1 MARKSEPNASWR
13 LAAALACTGNGRGFA
28 WRLCRASRKVREPF
42 SSRNGRVALKD
53 SSPDFSA
60 LGAALAGVLRH
71 AGTPALVRELVGVL
85 RALVLADDVMVV
97 LYRSGQAP
105 ELLHDV
111 SAGPQS
117 AENLATYLKG
127 AYLLDPFYR
136 AFADGVAPGC
146 YRLRQLAPSAFR
158 SSEYCRLH
166 FARTGIADE
175 IGYLVPLERGA
186 CVHLSLGVRGAQ
198 ARFSAAQHRLL
209 QDFRPLVEEA
219 LHRHGA
225 PAAGANP
232 ALTTQLDSALK
243 FFGRDFLTERESE
256 VIQLLLRGHSTKS
269 IAERLRIS
277 PETVKLHRKHSYA
290 KLDVSSQAELF
301 HLFIDA
307 LGSYRGGDPLTG
319 YLNRG

>member
-1 MARKSEPNASWR
+1 MTERS
-13 LAAALACTGNGRGFA
+13 
-28 WRLCRASRKVREPF
+28 
-42 SSRNGRVALKD
+42 ALKD

-60 LGAALAGVLRH
+60 LGSALAAAVRH
-71 AGTPALVRELVGVL
+71 AGTPALVQELVRVL
-85 RALVLADDVMVV
+85 RALVPADDVMVV
-97 LYRSGQAP
+97 LYRGGQGP
-105 ELLHDV
+105 ELLHDL

-117 AENLATYLKG
+117 AQNLSTYLKG

-136 AFADGVAPGC
+136 AFADGMAPGC
-146 YRLRQLAPSAFR
+146 YRLQQLAPSAFR
-158 SSEYCRLH
+158 SSEYYRLH

-175 IGYLVPLERGA
+175 IGYLVPLGSGA

-198 ARFSAAQHRLL
+198 ARFAVAQHRLL
-209 QDFRPLVEEA
+209 QDFRPLVEE
-219 LHRHGA
+219 LLRRHVAA
-225 PAAGANP
+225 PADSTR

-243 FFGRDFLTERESE
+243 FFGRDFLTEREVE

>member
-1 MARKSEPNASWR
+1 MTREGEAYRIGARRGGTAGARRGARAVLHVKVTPSAVAATGATRVRENNPDFPA
-13 LAAALACTGNGRGFA
+13 LAAALA
-28 WRLCRASRKVREPF
+28 
-42 SSRNGRVALKD
+42 
-53 SSPDFSA
+53 
-60 LGAALAGVLRH
+60 AAVRH
-71 AGTPALVRELVGVL
+71 AGTPALVQELVCVL
-85 RALVLADDVMVV
+85 RALVPADDVMVV
-97 LYRSGQAP
+97 RYRNGQAP
-105 ELLHDV
+105 ELLHDL
-111 SAGPQS
+111 SAGMQS

-136 AFADGVAPGC
+136 AFADGGPPGC
-146 YRLRQLAPSAFR
+146 YRLQQLAPSAFR
-158 SSEYCRLH
+158 SSEYYRLH

-175 IGYLVPLERGA
+175 IGYLVAQERGA

-198 ARFSAAQHRLL
+198 ARFSPAQHRLL
-209 QDFRPLVEEA
+209 QDFRPLVEE
-219 LHRHGA
+219 LLRRHVAA
-225 PAAGANP
+225 PSGGSAP
-232 ALTTQLDSALK
+232 LTTQLDSALK

-256 VIQLLLRGHSTKS
+256 VMQLLLRGHSTKS

>member
-1 MARKSEPNASWR
+1 MERK
-13 LAAALACTGNGRGFA
+13 
-28 WRLCRASRKVREPF
+28 
-42 SSRNGRVALKD
+42 ALKD
-53 SSPDFSA
+53 SSPDFAALGSA
-60 LGAALAGVLRH
+60 LAAAVRLS
-71 AGTPALVRELVGVL
+71 GTPALVQELVRGL
-85 RALVLADDVMVV
+85 RALVPADDVMVV
-97 LYRSGQAP
+97 LYRGGQAP

-111 SAGPQS
+111 SAGAKS

-136 AFADGVAPGC
+136 AFADGVSPGC
-146 YRLRQLAPSAFR
+146 YRLQQLAPSAFR
-158 SSEYCRLH
+158 SSEYYRLH

-175 IGYLVPLERGA
+175 IGYLVPLDEGI

-198 ARFSAAQHRLL
+198 ARFSASQHRLL
-209 QDFRPLVEEA
+209 EDFRPLVEE
-219 LHRHGA
+219 LLRRSGA
-225 PAAGANP
+225 VPAERGR
-232 ALTTQLDSALK
+232 ALTSQLDSALK

-319 YLNRG
+319 YLTHR

>member
-1 MARKSEPNASWR
+1 MES
-13 LAAALACTGNGRGFA
+13 GRFA
-28 WRLCRASRKVREPF
+28 V
-42 SSRNGRVALKD
+42 KD
-53 SSPDFSA
+53 CSPDFPA
-60 LGAALAGVLRH
+60 LGAALAAVVRQ
-71 AGTPALVRELVGVL
+71 AGTPALVQELVRTL
-85 RALVLADDVMVV
+85 RALVPADDVMVV

-136 AFADGVAPGC
+136 AFADGVPPGC
-146 YRLRQLAPSAFR
+146 YRLQQLAPSAFR
-158 SSEYCRLH
+158 SSEYYRLH

-175 IGYLVPLERGA
+175 IGYLVPLDRGA
-186 CVHLSLGVRGAQ
+186 GMHLSLGVRGAQ

-209 QDFRPLVEEA
+209 QDFAPLVEE
-219 LHRHGA
+219 LLRRHGA
-225 PAAGANP
+225 PSAP
-232 ALTTQLDSALK
+232 THRALTTQLDSALK
-243 FFGRDFLTERESE
+243 LFGRDFLTDRESE